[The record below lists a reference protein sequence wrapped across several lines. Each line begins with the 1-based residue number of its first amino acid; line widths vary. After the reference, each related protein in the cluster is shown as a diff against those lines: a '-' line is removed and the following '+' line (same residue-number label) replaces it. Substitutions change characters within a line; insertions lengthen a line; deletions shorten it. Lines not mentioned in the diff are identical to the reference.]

1 MKRSKK
7 QQEVFDFAHTTGTF
21 LLSCGS
27 VRSGKSLSNLIAYW
41 YFTQSQTRP
50 YDHLL
55 TGRKA
60 RVVQIRDLPILKALA
75 EYDNIPYKYNGYEDK
90 WQFGDQGYILAAAND
105 ESSADRIQGLTCHS
119 MYGDEVALWPESFF
133 DMATTRLSYE
143 TSKAFLNCNPE
154 NPSHWLKVNWIDAD
168 KIDKYLTF
176 YLEDNPSLDDAYIE
190 RVKSLYSGVFY
201 QRFILG
207 LWAAAEG
214 IIHPIFHFATPD
226 SQDYIPIDLHYAVDY
241 GITAPTAII
250 VLLRERKGRHV
261 RSRVLETIKMQNSPQ
276 THLTDEDI
284 ADFLVSQQHQYIRPI
299 TSLVLDPSAVSLR
312 NALVRKKGRK
322 FSVVNGKNDVIPG
335 IRTTDTA
342 LVNKHI
348 VLNDSKTTQH
358 LQDELAAYAWDPDKR
373 DEPLKEN
380 DHWCNAL
387 RYYAMR
393 FHQSRINTLAKR
405 PI

>member
-21 LLSCGS
+21 LLCCGS

-41 YFTQSQTRP
+41 YYTQSQTQSF
-50 YDHLL
+50 DHLI

-75 EYDNIPYKYNGYEDK
+75 EYDNVPYSYNGYEDK

-133 DMATTRLSYE
+133 NMATTRLSYE

-154 NPSHWLKVNWIDAD
+154 NPSHWLKVNWIDVD

-176 YLEDNPSLDDAYIE
+176 YMEDNPSLDEEYIE
-190 RVKSLYSGVFY
+190 RTKSLYTGVFY
-201 QRFILG
+201 QRFVLG

-214 IIHPIFHFATPD
+214 IIHPIFHLTKD
-226 SQDYIPIDLHYAVDY
+226 TDDYIPIDLHYAVDY
-241 GITAPTAII
+241 GITAPTAIC
-250 VLLRERKGRHV
+250 VLLRERKGRHT
-261 RSRVLETIKMQNSPQ
+261 RSRVLETIEMISSPSN
-276 THLTDEDI
+276 HLTDEDI
-284 ADFLVSQQHQYIRPI
+284 SEFLVSQQDQYKLPI
-299 TSLVLDPSAVSLR
+299 KSLVLDPSAVSLR
-312 NALVRKKGRK
+312 NSLTRKKGRK
-322 FSVVNGKNDVIPG
+322 FHVVNGKNDVIPG

-342 LVNKHI
+342 LVNKDI
-348 VLNDSKTTQH
+348 VLDDSIRTHH
-358 LQDELAAYAWDPDKR
+358 LQNELAAYAWDPDKR

-393 FHQSRINTLAKR
+393 FHTSFLTELPKR